1 MKKTLLINACARP
14 DSRTYILAEKTAARI
29 NADYSTINLYNENL
43 RPLDYSDLIKR
54 DSFIEQD
61 DFGDDMFRFARDFR
75 DAEEI
80 VIAAPYWDLSFPSV
94 LKCYFEAICVSGL
107 TFKYGES
114 GQVIPLCKCKRL
126 IYVTTAGGYIG
137 DNNFGY
143 DYVKALCVHLFGID
157 NIVCV
162 SAEGLDII
170 GNDIEAI
177 LKNAENAISTRIV
190 SVERFNPKTDHYS
203 N

>member
-1 MKKTLLINACARP
+1 MKKSLFLLI
-14 DSRTYILAEKTAARI
+14 LAVF
-29 NADYSTINLYNENL
+29 L
-43 RPLDYSDLIKR
+43 PLCVW
-54 DSFIEQD
+54 
-61 DFGDDMFRFARDFR
+61 
-75 DAEEI
+75 AEEQGYA
-80 VIAAPYWDLSFPSV
+80 VFDSAT
-94 LKCYFEAICVSGL
+94 GTL